1 MALDIGV
8 ATLNI
13 HNGSEASGGPGQI
26 GQDTLSAMTPLI
38 V

>member
-13 HNGSEASGGPGQI
+13 HNGLEASGGPAQI
-26 GQDTLSAMTPLI
+26 GQDTLPAMTPLI
-38 V
+38 D

>member
-13 HNGSEASGGPGQI
+13 HNGLEARGPGQI

>member
-13 HNGSEASGGPGQI
+13 HNGSEAIRGPAQI

-38 V
+38 D